1 MSPSCIKHL
10 RLLKQFLIS
19 LAAVRKGLTPPTF
32 KPETVS
38 LAPGL
43 SLDTET
49 VGHHHHRLLRPQQV
63 GLSSA
68 NERFSTEISNQQT
81 EEARQ
86 RMKLEEEEL
95 DDDTFGN
102 YCYCS
107 PYIQT

>member
-32 KPETVS
+32 KAETVS

-43 SLDTET
+43 SLETET
-49 VGHHHHRLLRPQQV
+49 VGHHHQRLLRQQQV
-63 GLSSA
+63 G
-68 NERFSTEISNQQT
+68 QQ

-86 RMKLEEEEL
+86 RMKQEEEEEG

-102 YCYCS
+102 YYYS
-107 PYIQT
+107 PY